1 MGTRRGKVPSEI
13 FRYMVE
19 RESPVRART
28 VFRRMIF
35 SRLDMGLASIVWS
48 SLAPH
53 WTEHST
59 KKERWQE
66 GSFRKRRQEKLGQHR
81 QADGNERLEK
91 TWHDYGQRG
100 IRSHGVEKISLPS
113 RELGK
118 FALFALYRRR
128 NAPTSDGFRDDSD
141 GFLRRRFAGLI
152 RQVARKLSIIVMD
165 DVDQCAASLAVAGIG
180 IMTQ

>member
-53 WTEHST
+53 WTEHSA

-66 GSFRKRRQEKLGQHR
+66 HCSRKRRQEKPGQHR

-91 TWHDYGQRG
+91 TWHDYGQRRMG
-100 IRSHGVEKISLPS
+100 SRGVEKISLPNGEMS
-113 RELGK
+113 K
-118 FALFALYRRR
+118 SA
-128 NAPTSDGFRDDSD
+128 
-141 GFLRRRFAGLI
+141 
-152 RQVARKLSIIVMD
+152 
-165 DVDQCAASLAVAGIG
+165 
-180 IMTQ
+180 